1 MRLAD
6 KVAIITGA
14 GLGIGRATALLFAQ
28 EGAKVVVAEL
38 DPENGT
44 QTAAT
49 IQEKGGDAIFVA
61 TDVTKSDDCQK
72 MVRAAVDTYGRLDI
86 LVNNAGLSGRIFVEQ
101 GLSEEE
107 VWDKVMAVN
116 AKGVALGCKYA
127 IPEMIKAG
135 GGSIVNIGSIVG
147 LVGMTAASA
156 YGPSKGAVIALTRAL
171 AVAHAKDKVR
181 VNTVCP
187 GVVNTTFFSEEQRED
202 PQWVAQWEARHPI
215 GRLGRPEDIAYA
227 CLYLASDESSFVTGS
242 ALVVD
247 GGYTAQ

>member
-6 KVAIITGA
+6 KVAIVTGA

-38 DPENGT
+38 DPQNGT

-49 IQEKGGDAIFVA
+49 IRERGGEAIFVP
-61 TDVTKSDDCQK
+61 TDVTQSQDCQR
-72 MVRAAVDTYGRLDI
+72 MVSAAVETYGRLDI
-86 LVNNAGLSGRIFVEQ
+86 LVNNAGLSGQAFAEQ

-107 VWDKVMAVN
+107 VWDRVMAVN

-127 IPEMIKAG
+127 IPEMIKFG

-147 LVGMTAASA
+147 LVGMTAGSA

-187 GVVNTTFFSEEQRED
+187 GVVLTTFFAPAQREN
-202 PQWVAQWEARHPI
+202 PEWIAQWAARHPL
-215 GRLGRPEDIAYA
+215 GRLGTPEDIAYA
-227 CLYLASDESSFVTGS
+227 CLYLASDEASFVTGS